1 VATKLQVGKRPV
13 DKGQHYALLT
23 QFIPKERISF
33 TRADRILHSKDKSF
47 HEPKEPD
54 VVIWPKD
61 THEISQVMRVAY
73 ANNIP
78 VTAWGG
84 GSSLQG
90 NPIPV
95 RGGIVLNMTKM
106 ANILEVIPEGLQ
118 ARIQPGII
126 GDDLNNHLEQH
137 GLFFPAFPGSSNIAT
152 LGGMIANNAGGMY
165 AVRYGVTGNW
175 VQELKIVLA
184 NGDVIR
190 TGGRTRKSVS
200 GYDLQPLFIG
210 SEGTLGVI
218 TEATIRLAPL
228 PAAKASCLASFPSV
242 HEAGGAIRSLQLSSI
257 TPAAFELMDEAYVGM
272 LNAVQSGVDLP
283 ELDTLLIEL
292 HGDMEQLKLELH
304 RIERLFKKH
313 NCSTF
318 STYTTPKECEA
329 LWACR
334 KGVRLAFNAKRPHT
348 GILSAEV
355 AVPLDK
361 VGDFIHKSKELRRHY
376 DVQMMNHGHM
386 GDGNF
391 HTWALYDLRD
401 KNSLGQ
407 AERFND
413 ELTRYALQ
421 IGGTASGEHGLGMSK
436 RHFLPVEHPM
446 SMPWMQDIKRL
457 FDPKGILNPGK
468 IFPAE
473 DMRDG
478 VVPSS
483 AGKRVAA
490 NGSPLPS
497 A

>member
-1 VATKLQVGKRPV
+1 MFDLSARRK
-13 DKGQHYALLT
+13 LT
-23 QFIPKERISF
+23 QLIPKDRISF
-33 TRADRILHSKDKSF
+33 ARADLLRHAKDKSF
-47 HEPKEPD
+47 HEAHEPD
-54 VVIWPKD
+54 VVIWARD
-61 THEISQVMRVAY
+61 THEISQIMRVADSFS
-73 ANNIP
+73 IP

-106 ANILEVIPEGLQ
+106 DKLLEVIPEGLQ

-126 GDDLNNHLEQH
+126 GDDLNKQLKEN

-165 AVRYGVTGNW
+165 AVKYGVTGNW
-175 VQELKIVLA
+175 VQELKVVLA

-210 SEGTLGVI
+210 SEGTLGII
-218 TEATIRLAPL
+218 TEATIRLTPL
-228 PAAKASCLASFPSV
+228 PAAKVSCLASFHSV
-242 HEAGGAIRSLQLSSI
+242 HEAGEAIRSLQLSSI
-257 TPAAFELMDEAYVGM
+257 TPAAFELMDEAYVRM
-272 LNAVQSGVDLP
+272 LNAVQHGVDLP
-283 ELDTLLIEL
+283 EKDTLLIEL
-292 HGDMEQLKLELH
+292 HGDKEQLLLDLKK
-304 RIERLFKKH
+304 IEQLFKQHDCAK
-313 NCSTF
+313 F
-318 STYTTPKECEA
+318 SKYTTPKACEA

-361 VGDFIHKSKELRRHY
+361 VCDFILKSKELRHHY
-376 DVQMMNHGHM
+376 NVQMMNHGHM

-401 KNSLGQ
+401 QASLEQ

-413 ELTRYALQ
+413 ELTRYALAV
-421 IGGTASGEHGLGMSK
+421 GGTASGEHGLGMSK
-436 RHFLPVEHPM
+436 QQFLPLEHATT
-446 SMPWMQDIKRL
+446 MPWMQHIKRL

-468 IFPAE
+468 IFPE
-473 DMRDG
+473 NET
-478 VVPSS
+478 PP
-483 AGKRVAA
+483 AGAPDDANKRV
-490 NGSPLPS
+490 SSEISLHTY
-497 A
+497 

>member
-1 VATKLQVGKRPV
+1 MFDLSARRK
-13 DKGQHYALLT
+13 LT
-23 QFIPKERISF
+23 QLIPKERISF
-33 TRADRILHSKDKSF
+33 ARADLLRHAKDKSF
-47 HEPKEPD
+47 HEAHEPD
-54 VVIWPKD
+54 VVIWARD
-61 THEISQVMRVAY
+61 THEISQIMRVADSFS
-73 ANNIP
+73 IP

-106 ANILEVIPEGLQ
+106 DKLLEVIPEGLQ

-126 GDDLNNHLEQH
+126 GDDLNKQLKEY

-165 AVRYGVTGNW
+165 AVKYGVTGNW
-175 VQELKIVLA
+175 VQELKVVLA

-210 SEGTLGVI
+210 SEGTLGII
-218 TEATIRLAPL
+218 TEATIRLTPL
-228 PAAKASCLASFPSV
+228 PAAKVSCLASFHSV
-242 HEAGGAIRSLQLSSI
+242 HEAGEAIRSLQLSSI
-257 TPAAFELMDEAYVGM
+257 TPAAFELMDEAYVRM
-272 LNAVQSGVDLP
+272 LNAVQHGVDLP
-283 ELDTLLIEL
+283 EKDTLLIEL
-292 HGDMEQLKLELH
+292 HGDKEQLLLDLKK
-304 RIERLFKKH
+304 IEQLFKQHDCAK
-313 NCSTF
+313 F
-318 STYTTPKECEA
+318 SKYTTPKACEA

-361 VGDFIHKSKELRRHY
+361 VCDFILKSKELRHHY
-376 DVQMMNHGHM
+376 NVQMMNHGHM

-401 KNSLGQ
+401 QASLEQ

-413 ELTRYALQ
+413 ELTRYALAV
-421 IGGTASGEHGLGMSK
+421 GGTASGEHGLGMSK
-436 RHFLPVEHPM
+436 QQFLPLEHATT
-446 SMPWMQDIKRL
+446 MPWMQHIKRL

-468 IFPAE
+468 IFPE
-473 DMRDG
+473 SET
-478 VVPSS
+478 PS
-483 AGKRVAA
+483 AGARDDANKRV
-490 NGSPLPS
+490 SSEIRLHTY
-497 A
+497 